1 MPSSPSNG
9 VEVGNAS
16 VFAVPNTHDAEVP
29 ESFGPAIPGWF
40 VYPHELTEM
49 MLPSVPPVH
58 VFVPFCTQ
66 GPPEDPPESPQFASH
81 QLSAPVV
88 VTSSAQYMNFG
99 SWLYE

>member
-49 MLPSVPPVH
+49 MLPLPVET
-58 VFVPFCTQ
+58 FIGCTH
-66 GPPEDPPESPQFASH
+66 GPPDDPPESPQLASH
-81 QLSAPVV
+81 QLTLPWVV
-88 VTSSAQYMNFG
+88 MS
-99 SWLYE
+99 